1 MGIRVVHIP
10 HHRRWEHIWAVR
22 MLFVLLDQQLYRF
35 GGDHDLSNRILRFG
49 WADHHLPCL
58 GTERFDHRDR
68 PFLDVQILPQP
79 VSYTHLL
86 SKKLIDVD
94 TEDFY
99 CLLCMAEYFGCDEDE
114 LKIKIREFKEQGCTL
129 FL

>member
-1 MGIRVVHIP
+1 
-10 HHRRWEHIWAVR
+10 

-68 PFLDVQILPQP
+68 PFLDVQILPQQGQQFP
-79 VSYTHLL
+79 TVQAAVVSRICGL
-86 SKKLIDVD
+86 
-94 TEDFY
+94 E
-99 CLLCMAEYFGCDEDE
+99 
-114 LKIKIREFKEQGCTL
+114 
-129 FL
+129 